1 MNLSGPQRAAI
12 VFAQLDDARADALL
26 KTLSDNEAVRLL
38 AEVARLPVLSSED
51 VALVMSEFATKAL
64 SYRQVRQGGTDV
76 ARRWLE
82 ERLGATR
89 ASEVMS
95 ELDLSRVT
103 RPLDYLNDMDPTQV
117 AGFLSDEH
125 PQVVALVLASIESE
139 HAAKVIDRF
148 DNDLAADVVHRIAT
162 MGPVPP
168 SLVEEIAR
176 RLDGRFSAA
185 ALGSSGESTAGGVA
199 AAAAVLNNVSPASEQ
214 DMLDRIEATDPTLA
228 EQIRNE
234 MFVFDDVVQLDDRA
248 LQTLLRSVQL
258 DEVAL
263 SVKGAAPDVVDKFT
277 RNLSERAAG
286 DFEEALL
293 SLGPQRLSA
302 INAAQNAVVKAAR
315 DLAERGDIV
324 IGRDGDG
331 IVQ

>member
-12 VFAQLDDARADALL
+12 VFAQLDDVRADALL

-234 MFVFDDVVQLDDRA
+234 MFVFDDVVQLDDMTLQVVLRNVNLRELA
-248 LQTLLRSVQL
+248 LAIKTVTEDVREKFLRNV
-258 DEVAL
+258 
-263 SVKGAAPDVVDKFT
+263 
-277 RNLSERAAG
+277 SERTAS
-286 DFEEALL
+286 DLEEELS

-302 INAAQNAVVKAAR
+302 IETAQTAVVKAAR
-315 DLAERGDIV
+315 ELADSGTITLGRANDEIV
-324 IGRDGDG
+324 L
-331 IVQ
+331 